1 MTIGY
6 ICESNPFTDRHAW
19 SGTIYNIRE
28 AIEQAGFEVVWIPF
42 DDSSKLARYSERL
55 RWKLYDLLGKKQIL
69 GGAHF
74 LPEVYA
80 YSKSIK
86 KDAAFNRC
94 DVLFFPRGGQV
105 GLFLKTNKP
114 IIYYS
119 DATAHVMVDYYWKN
133 CHPLSVKMA
142 CFLEKKASQKAF
154 INLRSSQWATNSVI
168 QDCKCP
174 AQRCLVL
181 EFGANMDA
189 KDIQRITPYEKGQLR
204 ILFSG
209 VDWER
214 KGGDIGVE
222 TVKILRD
229 KGIDAHLDVVGIR
242 ELPAYCK
249 DYDFITNHGF
259 LNKNNPEE
267 YRNYISIFRHS
278 HILLLPTQAECSAI
292 VYCEAAGFGLP
303 TYTYATG
310 GTENYVIEGIN
321 GHTLRRTQQAID
333 FASCIIDD
341 IEQHRIGSLHEGALR
356 LYQEKLSW
364 PAWSKRF
371 KAIIHDF
378 FPDKPCLNV

>member
-6 ICESNPFTDRHAW
+6 ICESNPFTDRKAW

-28 AIEQAGFEVVWIPF
+28 AIENAGFEVVWIPF
-42 DDSSKLARYSERL
+42 NNSSKLARLSERL
-55 RWKLYDLLGKKQIL
+55 RWRMYNLLGKKEIL
-69 GGAHF
+69 GGVHF
-74 LPEVYA
+74 PPEVYA
-80 YSKSIK
+80 YSKTIK
-86 KDAAFNRC
+86 KDSTFNKC

-105 GLFLKTNKP
+105 GLFLKTDKP

-142 CFLEKKASQKAF
+142 CYLEKKASQKAF

-174 AQRCLVL
+174 ATRSLVL

-189 KDIQRITPYEKGQLR
+189 TDIQQITPYERGQLR
-204 ILFSG
+204 VLFSG

-214 KGGDIGVE
+214 KGGDIAVE
-222 TVKILRD
+222 TAKILRD
-229 KGIDAHLDVVGIR
+229 KGIDAHLDIVGISD
-242 ELPAYCK
+242 LPAYCK

-259 LNKNNPEE
+259 LNKNNQED
-267 YRNYISIFRHS
+267 YCNYIDIFRHS

-310 GTENYVIEGIN
+310 GTENYVVNGIN
-321 GHTLRRTQQAID
+321 GHTLLPSQQAED
-333 FASCIIDD
+333 FANYIIED
-341 IEQHRIGSLHEGALR
+341 IEQHRIESLHEGALK
-356 LYQEKLSW
+356 LYADKLSW
-364 PAWSKRF
+364 SAWSRRF
-371 KAIIHDF
+371 TKIMNEF
-378 FPDKPCLNV
+378 FPKEI